1 VDLKGLFRKKSAR
14 PVGEPRAIERLLTA
28 DGLVREDRIA
38 EAVGLYLAEADSHAK
53 NDRYA
58 QAVRLVEKALAADP
72 ENMEAAE
79 RLARLERVR
88 ATLSRRDR
96 IVDLMNNRMNQ
107 GTFDS
112 RLTPRELHEYW
123 PGVGGSPLIAD
134 LSDDQLGRLF
144 DVMEVRR
151 WGIQTVLARQ
161 GQHQAQS
168 HLIVHGTVEAV
179 LATSTG
185 DSRVLLLF
193 GPGDFIGDSLLLGN
207 GQLQASYRTG
217 SEETTALRL
226 TRRGLNQ
233 ALEGAVDPQS
243 VLDAIGRHGRDR
255 EIAAL
260 LG

>member
-1 VDLKGLFRKKSAR
+1 MDLKGLFRRKPVTGEPSAR
-14 PVGEPRAIERLLTA
+14 AGLESA
-28 DGLVREDRIA
+28 DALVRQDRIA
-38 EAVGLYLAEADSHAK
+38 EAVALYLAGADRHAR
-53 NDRYA
+53 DDQYEH
-58 QAVRLVEKALAADP
+58 AVRLVRRALAADP

-79 RLARLERVR
+79 RLGRLERVR
-88 ATLSRRDR
+88 ETLSRRDR
-96 IVDLMNNRMNQ
+96 IRDLMGNRMHQ
-107 GTFDS
+107 GTFES

-151 WGIQTVLARQ
+151 WGGRTVLARQ
-161 GQHQAQS
+161 GQHQAHA

-179 LATSTG
+179 TPTSTG
-185 DSRVLLLF
+185 ESRVLLLF
-193 GPGDFIGDSLLLGN
+193 GPGDLIGESLLLGN
-207 GQLQASYRTG
+207 GTLQANYRTG
-217 SEETTALRL
+217 GEETTALRL

-233 ALEGAVDPQS
+233 ALEGGVDRQS
-243 VLDAIGRHGRDR
+243 VLDALSRHGRDR